1 MHSSIFFISLHSQRT
16 KNNLSSMQEK
26 WKWQESGTTWKGIGL
41 YHITLTIPDRK
52 PLLGWLDI
60 PDNNPQMAKV
70 RRTPLGNA
78 LVDCL
83 LSIPQHH
90 PEVQVL
96 HFCLMPDHLHAV
108 IYVRRL
114 MPIGIKGVVRGFW
127 QAARKLGRAA
137 TVAPEVVVVARP
149 SSLAPNN
156 IRGNDQEGNCKRGNG
171 QEGNC
176 KRGNSQEGSAE
187 QGNGQ
192 EGNCKRGD
200 GQEGSVK
207 WSLEQGDVRQ
217 TLQEETDR
225 LEALSEGLRQQLG
238 DEAYYDLASLFTE
251 MPFIRPMGRNTQLP
265 NTIRYIDMNPQRL
278 ATKRLKPGFFHVQ
291 REIAIGK
298 RSYDGVGN
306 VALLMAQRYQPV
318 HVRSVWVKMA
328 ENGDKETLRNYKNAC
343 VMAARQ
349 GVVMVSPFISTD
361 EKQVMQVFLQEQ
373 LPFIFLTD
381 NGFRD
386 YYKPSDTLFDAV
398 AAGRV
403 LILSPWA
410 YDADK
415 RHISRADCVALNGMA
430 EEICQLF
437 MESDKLKT
445 IMV

>member
-1 MHSSIFFISLHSQRT
+1 
-16 KNNLSSMQEK
+16 MQEK

-137 TVAPEVVVVARP
+137 TVAPEAVVVARP

-156 IRGNDQEGNCKRGNG
+156 IRGNDQEGNCKRGN
-171 QEGNC
+171 
-176 KRGNSQEGSAE
+176 SQEGSAE
-187 QGNGQ
+187 QGN
-192 EGNCKRGD
+192 D
-200 GQEGSVK
+200 QEGSVK

-328 ENGDKETLRNYKNAC
+328 ENGDKETLRNYKNTC

-386 YYKPSDTLFDAV
+386 YYKPSDTLFEAV

>member
-1 MHSSIFFISLHSQRT
+1 
-16 KNNLSSMQEK
+16 MQEK

-137 TVAPEVVVVARP
+137 TVAPEAVVVARP

-156 IRGNDQEGNCKRGNG
+156 IRGND
-171 QEGNC
+171 
-176 KRGNSQEGSAE
+176 
-187 QGNGQ
+187 Q

-318 HVRSVWVKMA
+318 
-328 ENGDKETLRNYKNAC
+328 
-343 VMAARQ
+343 
-349 GVVMVSPFISTD
+349 P
-361 EKQVMQVFLQEQ
+361 
-373 LPFIFLTD
+373 
-381 NGFRD
+381 
-386 YYKPSDTLFDAV
+386 
-398 AAGRV
+398 
-403 LILSPWA
+403 
-410 YDADK
+410 
-415 RHISRADCVALNGMA
+415 
-430 EEICQLF
+430 
-437 MESDKLKT
+437 
-445 IMV
+445 